1 MLNQSGITKTTGY
14 PTNQILASTNLQY
27 SVSIMVANT
36 GVEADAK
43 GKKILKAGT
52 PLSGSLETRG
62 TAFKKATTSTGSG
75 GSSSTSNA
83 TVILLHD
90 VDVTAGNANATALVF
105 GFVDLN
111 KIDSTTKSLLDEA
124 TKKALPKITFVA

>member
-27 SVSIMVANT
+27 SAPIMVANT

-62 TAFKKATTSTGSG
+62 TAFKKATTSTE

-111 KIDSTTKSLLDEA
+111 KIDSTTKTLLDEA